1 MTGELGGD
9 TQDAARGDHFGVV
22 ARGYA
27 AFRPTYPSALFAWL
41 ATQVPTRTL
50 AWDAGCGSGQASIAL
65 ADHFERVVATDLNA
79 QQIEAATPHARVEYR
94 TAPAHLSG
102 IPDAS
107 VSLIT
112 VAQAL
117 HWFDVEAFHAEAKR
131 VLVPGG
137 VIAEWTYSLMF
148 TPTNARVGALVND
161 LDRLVHPWWPPE
173 RRHVDDHYA
182 MLPFPFGSLE
192 APWFRMT
199 AEWTRGQ
206 LLGYLN
212 TWSAVTRC
220 RALSG
225 QDPLAP
231 FEAALAEAWGEGE
244 TVGIE
249 WPLTLRVGYRL
260 R

>member
-1 MTGELGGD
+1 VSTEPAHGAQRE
-9 TQDAARGDHFGVV
+9 QRGDHFGVV

-27 AFRPTYPSALFAWL
+27 AFRPTYPRELFAWL
-41 ATQVPTRTL
+41 ATQVPTRAM
-50 AWDAGCGSGQASIAL
+50 AWDAGCGSGQASVAL
-65 ADHFERVVATDLNA
+65 ADHFERVLGTDLNA
-79 QQIEAATPHARVEYR
+79 QQIEAATPHPRVTYR

-102 IPDAS
+102 LPDQS
-107 VSLIT
+107 VSLVT

-117 HWFDVEAFHAEAKR
+117 HWFDVEAFHAEVKR

-148 TPTNARVGALVND
+148 TPTNERVGALVND
-161 LDRLVHPWWPPE
+161 LDRVVHPWWPPE

-182 MLPFPFGSLE
+182 MLPFPFGSLD

-225 QDPLAP
+225 EDPLAA
-231 FEAALAEAWGEGE
+231 FSEALSRVWGESE
-244 TVGIE
+244 TLLME
-249 WPLTLRVGYRL
+249 WPLTVRVGYLL

>member
-1 MTGELGGD
+1 MSAERVNNAGHES
-9 TQDAARGDHFGVV
+9 RGDHFGVV

-27 AFRPTYPSALFAWL
+27 AFRPTYPGALFAWL
-41 ATQVPTRTL
+41 ATQVPTRAL
-50 AWDAGCGSGQASIAL
+50 AWDAGCGTGQATVAL
-65 ADHFERVVATDLNA
+65 ADHFERVVGTDLNA
-79 QQIEAATPHARVEYR
+79 QQIEAATPHERVTYR
-94 TAPAHLSG
+94 ATPAHLSG
-102 IPDAS
+102 LPDRS
-107 VSLIT
+107 VSLVT

-117 HWFDVEAFHAEAKR
+117 HWFDVDAFHAEVKR

-148 TPTNARVGALVND
+148 TPANERVGKLVND

-199 AEWTRGQ
+199 AAWTRGQ

-225 QDPLAP
+225 VDPLGP
-231 FEAALAEAWGEGE
+231 IEQALADAWGESE
-244 TVGIE
+244 TVSIE
-249 WPLTLRVGYRL
+249 WPLTLRVGYLL